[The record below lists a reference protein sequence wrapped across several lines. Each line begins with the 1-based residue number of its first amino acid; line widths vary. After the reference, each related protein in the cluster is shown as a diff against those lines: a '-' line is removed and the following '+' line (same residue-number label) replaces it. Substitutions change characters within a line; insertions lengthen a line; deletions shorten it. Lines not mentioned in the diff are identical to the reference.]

1 MSVRA
6 NYRISKDCQRQWTNE
21 RVRCCS
27 VALHFLPCVNGD
39 VTARPGRFVRPGLRP
54 LTRDKTLEPRESGAL
69 RASWSDSESQ
79 TCEAATSNRDARLRP
94 AATAG
99 HCQDCGGRP
108 GRGGGPGP
116 TPCRV
121 GNLGFK
127 SAELGRQRS
136 SEPRRRVTVD
146 PFKSESDR
154 AAAAPGLGE
163 QPARARGGTASTE
176 PWAVPNLK
184 ACRKCCV

>member
-79 TCEAATSNRDARLRP
+79 TFEAATSNRDARLRP

-136 SEPRRRVTVD
+136 SEPRRRVTVTVPD

-154 AAAAPGLGE
+154 HRDGAAASANSRAP
-163 QPARARGGTASTE
+163 A
-176 PWAVPNLK
+176 WAVPNLN